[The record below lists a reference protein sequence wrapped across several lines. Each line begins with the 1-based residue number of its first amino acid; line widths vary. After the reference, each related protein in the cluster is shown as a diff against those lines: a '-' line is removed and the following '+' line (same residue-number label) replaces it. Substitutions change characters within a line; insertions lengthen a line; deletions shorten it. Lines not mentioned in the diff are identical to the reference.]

1 MNSATKSILRA
12 SITVY
17 NRSPKDK
24 PKMIAFIEKK
34 LFENSEGE
42 KIGFQYA
49 KDNVTAAHIFLR
61 LFKKEIQTM
70 KKQEESIDH
79 SARAHALLSA
89 SGASR
94 WINCTPSPR
103 LEENFEEKNSSFAE
117 EGTLAHEFAEL
128 NLKKQLKLITPKVH
142 KTLTAPFLENE
153 YYSPEMET
161 EVQKHVDYV
170 IQQFTAAKRV
180 TKDAQLLIEEKVD
193 FSHLVEEGFGTCDD
207 VIIADGVLE
216 VIDLKYGKGVQVSAE
231 NNAQL
236 KLYGLGALRATELMY
251 DIHTVRLTI
260 VQPRLDSISSWEL
273 SAEDLQAWGEEVVKP
288 KAELAYAGQGEQV
301 AGDWCRFCKA
311 KVKCRALAD
320 LSMEVAKHEFADPS
334 LLSDSELL
342 EAFKKSDLVSGWLSA
357 VAEYIFQTALEGKK
371 WEGYK
376 LVEGRSVRTWKDE
389 EEIKERL
396 RLDYDPA
403 DFINE
408 KLAGIG
414 QIEKL
419 VGKTNFTTLL
429 GDLIIKPAGKP
440 TLAPEGDKRP
450 ELAQAKDDFA

>member
-1 MNSATKSILRA
+1 MNSATKRILKA

-24 PKMIAFIEKK
+24 PKRIAFIQQK
-34 LFENSEGE
+34 LIENAQGE

-49 KDNVTAAHIFLR
+49 KDNVTAANIFLR

-94 WINCTPSPR
+94 WINCTPSAR
-103 LEENFEEKNSSFAE
+103 LEEKFENKNTSFSE

-128 NLKKQLKLITPKVH
+128 NLKKQLKLITPKQYS
-142 KTLTAPFLENE
+142 TLVAPFLANE

-180 TKDAQLLIEEKVD
+180 TKDALLLIEEKVD
-193 FSHLVEEGFGTCDD
+193 FSHLVEGGFGTCDD
-207 VIIADGVLE
+207 NIIADGVLE
-216 VIDLKYGKGVQVSAE
+216 VIDLKYGKGVIVSAE
-231 NNAQL
+231 DNSQL
-236 KLYGLGALRATELMY
+236 KLYAIGALRATELLY

-260 VQPRLDSISSWEL
+260 VQPRLDSISSWEM
-273 SAEDLQAWGEEVVKP
+273 SVDDLYKWGEEVVKV
-288 KAELAYAGQGEQV
+288 KAEKAYAGEGEQIT
-301 AGDWCRFCKA
+301 GDWCRFCKA
-311 KVKCRALAD
+311 KAKCRALAD
-320 LSMEVAKHEFADPS
+320 ESLEVAKHEFADPN

-342 EAFKKSDLVSGWLSA
+342 EVFKKSDLISSWLDSVTA
-357 VAEYIFQTALEGKK
+357 HIFQSALEGKK

-389 EEIKERL
+389 EAIKERL
-396 RLDYDPA
+396 RLDYDPT
-403 DFINE
+403 DYINE

-440 TLAPEGDKRP
+440 TLAPESDKRP